1 MVGFKRPACQ
11 QGVATASEKA
21 LPHHAPGISS
31 LFVLIQ
37 SQLLL
42 THQVLFLAGLASA
55 VPAPEADPL
64 LYTGHPLT
72 YAVPYVTYHA
82 PKCETEFEEV
92 KGQSCVTKPV
102 TECNDVEVPSH
113 KIVTEDVCQNVTTA
127 ECTHSTYSAGV
138 YYGKRE
144 AEADPQVLV
153 GAVPAVVPYHTCE
166 NKVTE
171 VCYPV
176 QKVEPTTITEKSCL
190 VSVRKN
196 LKIYKSNLNR
206 LSPAEGR
213 GRVHGGCGGDHP
225 QGDLHPRGAHQAR
238 R

>member
-1 MVGFKRPACQ
+1 MGP
-11 QGVATASEKA
+11 
-21 LPHHAPGISS
+21 LPQRKHC
-31 LFVLIQ
+31 LIM
-37 SQLLL
+37 L
-42 THQVLFLAGLASA
+42 QVLFLAGLASA

-138 YYGKRE
+138 YY
-144 AEADPQVLV
+144 V
-153 GAVPAVVPYHTCE
+153 

-190 VSVRKN
+190 
-196 LKIYKSNLNR
+196 LKGEVECTEVVVATIPKVPCPHEEHTK
-206 LSPAEGR
+206 PADDAAAVETE
-213 GRVHGGCGGDHP
+213 
-225 QGDLHPRGAHQAR
+225 
-238 R
+238 

>member
-1 MVGFKRPACQ
+1 MG
-11 QGVATASEKA
+11 
-21 LPHHAPGISS
+21 L
-31 LFVLIQ
+31 
-37 SQLLL
+37 
-42 THQVLFLAGLASA
+42 QVLFLAGLASA

-153 GAVPAVVPYHTCE
+153 GAVPAVVR
-166 NKVTE
+166 
-171 VCYPV
+171 YPV

-190 VSVRKN
+190 
-196 LKIYKSNLNR
+196 LKG
-206 LSPAEGR
+206 E
-213 GRVHGGCGGDHP
+213 VECTEVVVE
-225 QGDLHPRGAHQAR
+225 
-238 R
+238 

>member
-1 MVGFKRPACQ
+1 MGP
-11 QGVATASEKA
+11 
-21 LPHHAPGISS
+21 LPQRKHC
-31 LFVLIQ
+31 LIM
-37 SQLLL
+37 L
-42 THQVLFLAGLASA
+42 QVLFLAGLASA

-127 ECTHSTYSAGV
+127 ECTHSTYSA
-138 YYGKRE
+138 
-144 AEADPQVLV
+144 
-153 GAVPAVVPYHTCE
+153 VVHYHPCE

-190 VSVRKN
+190 
-196 LKIYKSNLNR
+196 LKGEVECTEVVVATIPKVTCTHEEHPK
-206 LSPAEGR
+206 PADDAAA
-213 GRVHGGCGGDHP
+213 V
-225 QGDLHPRGAHQAR
+225 
-238 R
+238 

>member
-1 MVGFKRPACQ
+1 MGTQSTWGP
-11 QGVATASEKA
+11 
-21 LPHHAPGISS
+21 LPQRKHC
-31 LFVLIQ
+31 LIM
-37 SQLLL
+37 L
-42 THQVLFLAGLASA
+42 QVLFLAGLASA

-92 KGQSCVTKPV
+92 KGQSCVAKPV

-153 GAVPAVVPYHTCE
+153 GAVPAVVPYHNCV

-171 VCYPV
+171 
-176 QKVEPTTITEKSCL
+176 QSCL
-190 VSVRKN
+190 
-196 LKIYKSNLNR
+196 LKGEVECTEVVVATIPRVTCSHAEHTK
-206 LSPAEGR
+206 PAGE
-213 GRVHGGCGGDHP
+213 
-225 QGDLHPRGAHQAR
+225 A
-238 R
+238 